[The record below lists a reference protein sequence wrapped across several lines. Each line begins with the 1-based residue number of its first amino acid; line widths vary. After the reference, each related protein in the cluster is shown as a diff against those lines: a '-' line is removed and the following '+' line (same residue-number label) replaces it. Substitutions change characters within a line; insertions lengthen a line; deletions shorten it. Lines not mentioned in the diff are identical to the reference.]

1 MNLFE
6 AKRILKANN
15 FYLIKE
21 EEEIDDVEPI
31 VADSGDT
38 EEHIITLYLKHTTGD
53 SADMTTKAGRRKYY
67 MRFGRTRHESY
78 DADSDSV
85 INEVVSSEYG
95 DMGSSRYKGVHNSAE
110 KVTKSWTWLDV
121 NALTERLEEIG
132 ITVIDEEHTKARVEN
147 DHGDEP
153 VYAPGQHGAY
163 GENSGSME
171 WWSVTTSRY
180 WYIKCS
186 GPAEAFEDTDAI
198 KGIFA
203 ECVPAYNG
211 DYDNF
216 DVTIK

>member
-1 MNLFE
+1 M
-6 AKRILKANN
+6 ILKNIS
-15 FYLIKE
+15 LLCI
-21 EEEIDDVEPI
+21 
-31 VADSGDT
+31 S
-38 EEHIITLYLKHTTGD
+38 TTGD

-67 MRFGRTRHESY
+67 MRFCRTRHESY
-78 DADSDSV
+78 DAGSDSDSV
-85 INEVVSSEYG
+85 INEVVTSEYG

-147 DHGDEP
+147 DSGDEP
-153 VYAPGQHGAY
+153 VYNPGHNGAY

-186 GPAEAFEDTDAI
+186 GPAEAFEDTDVI
-198 KGIFA
+198 KNIFA